1 MQNDKVANL
10 VDKFQGF
17 DLKKKILAIILLIVI
32 MIFGFFVVA
41 KVVGQI
47 LLPFNKN
54 TGMNDIQLG
63 LSASKGF
70 PLTCIV
76 YVLII
81 GVAITSFLST
91 NLRNEVERSENGIHY
106 AKDKSGGTSRW
117 MTDAE
122 VKENF
127 NVGKINES
135 TSTIYGKMRQNS
147 NDQVVTYRRPKGAEG
162 NRNTLVVASM
172 GSGKT
177 YTYVINELIQ
187 TILRGDSFVCTDPK
201 GELFTT
207 LAEWCK
213 EMGVEVHLLNLDP
226 EHVSQSE
233 FWNCLQETIDPKTER
248 LDPTK
253 LSDFVNIYMQNS
265 GDGKVDF
272 WYNSALNLVKAA
284 TGYVAYKH
292 EFDIVKGY
300 VELYKKV
307 NNDEIPDSDPVVDQ
321 MNNSMCSFVWCK
333 AMIRESAL
341 KNGYNLDEVDKAIY
355 AIENQ
360 YPKFKYNIGEV
371 FDVLLNFTDYE
382 EEFENIP
389 EWHSARTS
397 YLMYKTN
404 DSETVRKSALQGA
417 QLRFTLFQDPNIKN
431 LLSYDGINL
440 KDINLKQSAY
450 FVIVSDKV
458 DTLKPISSLFF
469 SFFFKDVLDNYDKQK
484 QLAESKGTKNP
495 CLGVTAMLEE
505 FFSIGVIGANP
516 EAFGKTMATCRSRKL
531 YVSIIIQYI
540 AQLEALYGKYIKDSI
555 QGGCATLY
563 YLGGNDQPTLDFIS
577 NFAGSTTV
585 VTESHQEGASAFSKT
600 GSNVN
605 VSTKARALVTPED
618 ARRWRNR
625 VLLVK
630 QWCQP
635 VKFYPFG
642 WDNHWVCYKGKGD
655 THPNG
660 TIHLIPEEITNAD
673 GTKVTL
679 WNVASDSFTS
689 YDDYISPIATRVT
702 AIKKYSKNISETE
715 LHGII
720 CGLDDTKT
728 EISDI
733 APNETDELAETELIW
748 MDNPNVNITQPTN
761 EAKSE
766 PKKDDT
772 SEKNKGSES
781 KKGKSDKK
789 NSPKKEDKPKK
800 DGKKTGTKNSRKAD
814 KKETA
819 ETKESTCDNAK
830 SDATDTEIKQSKSIP
845 EPVETSI
852 EEQHLNLESVPNEP
866 DFEPDNDAIMDE
878 MFAEMMN
885 EEEQSEDE
893 PFDDISEEPS
903 MVNSIEETELKET
916 DKGQVQFDLGG
927 EPEVKEK
934 PKNKS
939 TSRVKKTGVN
949 KLSRTRKTSKANL
962 EEEAED

>member
-1 MQNDKVANL
+1 MENEKVANL
-10 VDKFQGF
+10 VDKFQGL
-17 DLKKKILAIILLIVI
+17 DTKKKIIAIVMILFIAV
-32 MIFGFFVVA
+32 FGFLIIA
-41 KVVGQI
+41 NLVGQI
-47 LLPFNKN
+47 LLTFKRNE
-54 TGMNDIQLG
+54 GMSAVQLG
-63 LSASKGF
+63 LSSTGLPA
-70 PLTCIV
+70 TCII
-76 YVLII
+76 YVVIV
-81 GVAITSFLST
+81 GVAIMSFLST
-91 NLRNEVERSENGIHY
+91 NLRNQVEKSENGIHY

-135 TSTIYGKMRQNS
+135 TSTIYGKMRKNS
-147 NDQVVTYRRPKGAEG
+147 NDQIVTYRRPKGAEG

-207 LAEWCK
+207 LAQWCR
-213 EMGVEVHLLNLDP
+213 EMGADVHLLNLDP
-226 EHVSQSE
+226 EHVAQSE

-292 EFDIVKGY
+292 ELDIIEGY
-300 VELYKKV
+300 VSLYKKV
-307 NNDEIPDSDPVVDQ
+307 MNDDVPDTDPIVNT
-321 MNNSMCSFVWCK
+321 MRNSMCSFPWCK
-333 AMIRESAL
+333 AVIREAAL
-341 KNGYNLDEVDKAIY
+341 KNGYNLDEVDDAIVV
-355 AIENQ
+355 IENN
-360 YPKFKYNIGEV
+360 YPTFKYNIGEV

-382 EEFENIP
+382 AEFEDIP

-495 CLGVTAMLEE
+495 CIGVTAMLEE

-540 AQLEALYGKYIKDSI
+540 NQLEALYGRYIKDSI

-605 VSTKARALVTPED
+605 VSTKARPLVTPED

-642 WDNHWVCYKGKGD
+642 WDNHWVCYKGKGE
-655 THPNG
+655 HPKG
-660 TIHLIPEEITNAD
+660 MIHLIPEEITNAD

-689 YDDYISPIATRVT
+689 YDDYISPISMRVT
-702 AIKKYSKNISETE
+702 AIKKNSKQITDDEFKNIISSLDESKN
-715 LHGII
+715 
-720 CGLDDTKT
+720 

-733 APNETDELAETELIW
+733 APKEDDDDFNPTELVF
-748 MDNPNVNITQPTN
+748 VN
-761 EAKSE
+761 EM
-766 PKKDDT
+766 PKALLPSAHDGNKKDT
-772 SEKNKGSES
+772 SETQNES
-781 KKGKSDKK
+781 KKKKSST
-789 NSPKKEDKPKK
+789 NSSK
-800 DGKKTGTKNSRKAD
+800 
-814 KKETA
+814 
-819 ETKESTCDNAK
+819 KESTKVKSDNAK
-830 SDATDTEIKQSKSIP
+830 SKSENNSNKGDATSKKNEQSDAAIS
-845 EPVETSI
+845 
-852 EEQHLNLESVPNEP
+852 EEQQAIDNSAIEQEVTLNPP
-866 DFEPDNDAIMDE
+866 DFEPSNDDVMDDLFKEMMAESESDEMELPDAIE
-878 MFAEMMN
+878 N
-885 EEEQSEDE
+885 EIPDTST
-893 PFDDISEEPS
+893 
-903 MVNSIEETELKET
+903 NLTET
-916 DKGQVQFDLGG
+916 DDGQVQFDLGIS
-927 EPEVKEK
+927 EKTEEKKEK
-934 PKNKS
+934 
-939 TSRVKKTGVN
+939 KKTTPR
-949 KLSRTRKTSKANL
+949 SRKTGAAKLARTKTASKPKLDN
-962 EEEAED
+962 EAED